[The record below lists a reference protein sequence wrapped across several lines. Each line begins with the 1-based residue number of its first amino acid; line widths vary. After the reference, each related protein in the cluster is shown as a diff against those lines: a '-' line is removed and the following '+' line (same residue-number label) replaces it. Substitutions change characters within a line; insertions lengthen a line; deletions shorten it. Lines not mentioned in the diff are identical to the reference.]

1 MGRST
6 LEVWRMPGQR
16 WESSGRG
23 CRVGV
28 HGFGHPDDATLPPL
42 GGPVTIADAS
52 MIRLNDILQR
62 VASYHPDPDLD
73 IIKKAYVYSAKVHQG
88 QLRKSGE
95 PYLVHPLEV
104 AGLLAE
110 LKLDEASIVTGLL
123 HDTIEDTLA
132 TYEELTELFGSEVA
146 QLVDGVTKLSKFS
159 ASATLSQE
167 EKQAENFRKMI
178 IAMAQDIR
186 VILVKL
192 ADRTHNMR
200 TLDHMAEEK
209 QRRIAQET
217 LDIYAPLANRL
228 GISWIKTELEDLSFR
243 YVKPQE
249 FFTLQEKLSKR
260 KREREKYIEDVS
272 ALIRSKLEERGLKGE
287 VSGRFKHLY
296 SIYRKMKAQAIEFE
310 QIHDIIAFRILMPT
324 VPSCYEALG
333 LVHQLWKPVPG
344 RFKDFIAIPK
354 PNMYQSLHTTVVG
367 PLGERIEVQ
376 IRTPEMHK
384 VAEEGIAAHWAYKEG
399 RAPVS
404 KDDEKFAWLRQLMEW
419 QQDLKDPKEFLETV
433 KVDLFT
439 DEVFVFTPKG
449 DVRSLPRGATPVDFA
464 YAIHSDVGGRCVG
477 AKVNGK
483 IVPLRYKLKN
493 GDTVEVLTNPQANPS
508 KDWLTFV
515 KTSRAQQRIRGFIK
529 QQQRE
534 KSLQLG
540 RELLEREFKRFQL
553 NFNRLLKSGG
563 LKKVCEELG
572 YRTEDDLLVAL
583 GYGKVVP
590 NQVVVRVVPPERLAA
605 SGDGKAT
612 PPSTAAAAGTS
623 GGSMLGLSRVTDFAR
638 KLVGKQNSSGV
649 QIGGVDDVLVRFGRC
664 CNPVP
669 GDPIAG
675 FITRGRGVT
684 VHTVGCDKAL
694 ATDPERRVD
703 VTWDVRGDFKRP
715 VTLRVLTADRSGL
728 LADITNIF
736 SKKRVNISQANCR
749 ATGDDRAVNTFEV
762 TISDLKQL
770 TDLMR
775 TIERLEGVY
784 SVERI

>member
-1 MGRST
+1 
-6 LEVWRMPGQR
+6 
-16 WESSGRG
+16 
-23 CRVGV
+23 
-28 HGFGHPDDATLPPL
+28 
-42 GGPVTIADAS
+42 

-73 IIKKAYVYSAKVHQG
+73 LIKKAYVYSAKVHQG
-88 QLRKSGE
+88 QIRKSGE

-104 AGLLAE
+104 AGLLAQ

-132 TYEELTELFGSEVA
+132 TSEELTELFGPEIA

-159 ASATLSQE
+159 ASATMSQE

-200 TLDHMAEEK
+200 TLEHMAPEK
-209 QRRIAQET
+209 QARIAQET

-228 GISWIKTELEDLSFR
+228 GISWVKTELEDLSFK
-243 YVKPQE
+243 YLKPQE
-249 FFTLQEKLSKR
+249 YEDLLQKVDQRR
-260 KREREKYIEDVS
+260 KEREQYIADVVRLIED
-272 ALIRSKLEERGLKGE
+272 KLKERGLEGR
-287 VSGRFKHLY
+287 VSGRFKHLH
-296 SIYRKMKAQAIEFE
+296 SIYKKMRAQGIDFD
-310 QIHDIIAFRILMPT
+310 QVHDIIAFRLLMPSI
-324 VPSCYEALG
+324 PSCYEALG
-333 LVHQLWKPVPG
+333 LIHQLWKPVPG

-354 PNMYQSLHTTVVG
+354 PNMYQSLHTTVIG
-367 PLGERIEVQ
+367 PLSERVEVQ
-376 IRTPEMHK
+376 IRTEEMHK
-384 VAEEGIAAHWAYKEG
+384 IAEEGIAAHWAYKEG
-399 RAPVS
+399 KSIISR
-404 KDDEKFAWLRQLMEW
+404 DDEKFAWLRQLMEW

-449 DVRSLPRGATPVDFA
+449 DVKSLPRGATPVDFA
-464 YAIHSDVGGRCVG
+464 YAIHSDVGHKCVG
-477 AKVNGK
+477 SKVNGK

-493 GDTVEVLTNPQANPS
+493 GDQVEVLTSPQAHPS

-515 KTSRAQQRIRGFIK
+515 KTSRAQQRIRQFIK

-540 RELLEREFKRFQL
+540 RELAEREFRRFQL
-553 NFNRLLKSGG
+553 NFNKLLKGG
-563 LKKVCEELG
+563 DLKKIAAELG
-572 YRTEDDLLVAL
+572 FRIEEDMLAAI
-583 GYGKVVP
+583 GYGKISPHQLVE
-590 NQVVVRVVPPERLAA
+590 RILPPEKLAEPR
-605 SGDGKAT
+605 DGREGNGAQ
-612 PPSTAAAAGTS
+612 
-623 GGSMLGLSRVTDFAR
+623 GGLLSLGRVTEVAK
-638 KLVGKQNSSGV
+638 KLVGRQSKSGV
-649 QIGGVDDVLVRFGRC
+649 IIGGVDEVLVRFARC

-684 VHTVGCDKAL
+684 VHTVSCEKAL
-694 ATDPERRVD
+694 ATDPERRVE
-703 VTWDVRGDFKRP
+703 VSWDVRGDFKRP
-715 VTLRVLTADRSGL
+715 VTLRVLTADRPGL
-728 LADITNIF
+728 LADISNAF
-736 SKKRVNISQANCR
+736 SKKGINISQANCR

-762 TISDLKQL
+762 SISDLKQL
-770 TDLMR
+770 NDLMR
-775 TIERLEGVY
+775 SIERLNGVY

>member
-1 MGRST
+1 
-6 LEVWRMPGQR
+6 
-16 WESSGRG
+16 
-23 CRVGV
+23 
-28 HGFGHPDDATLPPL
+28 
-42 GGPVTIADAS
+42 

-132 TYEELTELFGSEVA
+132 TPEELTELFGQEVA

-209 QRRIAQET
+209 QARIAQET

-228 GISWIKTELEDLSFR
+228 GISWIKTELEDLSFK
-243 YVKPQE
+243 YLKPQE
-249 FFTLQEKLSKR
+249 FRELQDRVAKR
-260 KREREKYIEDVS
+260 KSEREQYIEDVLD
-272 ALIRSKLEERGLKGE
+272 LIRQKMQEHGISGE

-296 SIYRKMKAQAIEFE
+296 SIFKKMKAHGIEFD
-310 QIHDIIAFRILMPT
+310 QVPDVIAFRLIMPT
-324 VPSCYEALG
+324 IPACYEALG
-333 LVHQLWKPVPG
+333 IIHQTWKPVPG

-354 PNMYQSLHTTVVG
+354 PNMYQSLHTTVIG
-367 PLGERIEVQ
+367 PLSERVEVQ
-376 IRTPEMHK
+376 IRTAEMHR

-399 RAPVS
+399 KTLIS

-433 KVDLFT
+433 KVDLFSE
-439 DEVFVFTPKG
+439 EVFVFTPRG
-449 DVRSLPRGATPVDFA
+449 DVKSLPRGATPVDFA
-464 YAIHSDVGGRCVG
+464 YTIHSDVGHRCVG
-477 AKVNGK
+477 AKANGK

-493 GDTVEVLTNPQANPS
+493 GDSVEVLTAPAAHPS

-515 KTSRAQQRIRGFIK
+515 KTSRAQQKIRAFIK

-540 RELLEREFKRFQL
+540 RELVDREFRRFGL
-553 NFNRLLKSGG
+553 NLNKLIKQGE
-563 LKKVCEELG
+563 LKKPAEDLG
-572 YRTEDDLLVAL
+572 YRVEDDLLAAV
-583 GYGKVVP
+583 GYGKIAAQQLVQKLVP
-590 NQVVVRVVPPERLAA
+590 AERLAEE
-605 SGDGKAT
+605 T
-612 PPSTAAAAGTS
+612 PKPTPDAGNGAVS
-623 GGSMLGLSRVTDFAR
+623 KIADFAK
-638 KLVGKQNSSGV
+638 KLVARPSRSGV
-649 QIGGVDDVLVRFGRC
+649 SIGGVDDVLVRFGRC

-684 VHTVGCDKAL
+684 VHTVTCEKAL
-694 ATDPERRVD
+694 ATDPERRVE
-703 VTWDVRGDFKRP
+703 VSWDVRGDFKRP
-715 VTLRVLTADRSGL
+715 VTIRVLTADRPGL
-728 LADITNIF
+728 LADISNTF
-736 SKKRVNISQANCR
+736 SKKGVNISQANCR

-762 TISDLKQL
+762 VIKDLKQL

-775 TIERLEGVY
+775 TIEQLHGVF

>member
-1 MGRST
+1 
-6 LEVWRMPGQR
+6 
-16 WESSGRG
+16 
-23 CRVGV
+23 
-28 HGFGHPDDATLPPL
+28 
-42 GGPVTIADAS
+42 

-62 VASYHPDPDLD
+62 VAGYHPDPDLD

-104 AGLLAE
+104 AGILAQ
-110 LKLDEASIVTGLL
+110 LKLDEASIVSGLL

-132 TYEELTELFGSEVA
+132 TAEDLTELFGPEVA

-192 ADRTHNMR
+192 ADRAHNMR
-200 TLDHMAEEK
+200 TLDFMSPEK
-209 QRRIAQET
+209 QARIAQET

-228 GISWIKTELEDLSFR
+228 GISWIKTELEDNSLR
-243 YVKPQE
+243 YIKPAE
-249 FFTLQEKLSKR
+249 FAEIAEKLARRQK
-260 KREREKYIEDVS
+260 EREKYVDDVVQLIEQ
-272 ALIRSKLEERGLKGE
+272 KLTERNVPAK
-287 VSGRFKHLY
+287 VQGRFKHVY
-296 SIYRKMKAQAIEFE
+296 SIWKKMKSQGIEFD
-310 QIHDIIAFRILMPT
+310 QVQDIIAFRLLMPT
-324 VPSCYEALG
+324 IPNCYEALG
-333 LVHQLWKPVPG
+333 LIHQLWKPVPG

-354 PNMYQSLHTTVVG
+354 PNMYQSLHTTVIG

-376 IRTPEMHK
+376 IRTEEMHRI
-384 VAEEGIAAHWAYKEG
+384 AEEGIAAHWAYKEG
-399 RAPVS
+399 GRAQALR

-464 YAIHSDVGGRCVG
+464 FAIHSDVGSRCVG

-483 IVPLRYKLKN
+483 IVPLRYKMKN
-493 GDTVEVLTNPQANPS
+493 GDTVEILTSPQAHPS

-515 KTSRAQQRIRGFIK
+515 KTSRAQQRIRAWIK
-529 QQQRE
+529 LQQRE
-534 KSLQLG
+534 KSMQLG
-540 RELLEREFKRFQL
+540 RELADRELRRFGL
-553 NFNRLLKSGG
+553 NFNKLLKTGE
-563 LKKVCEELG
+563 LKIHSHELG
-572 YRTEDDLLVAL
+572 YRQEEDLLVAI
-583 GYGKVVP
+583 GYGKVAP
-590 NQVVVRVVPPERLAA
+590 HQLIHKLVPPEKLAEEEKGQPA
-605 SGDGKAT
+605 SGAN
-612 PPSTAAAAGTS
+612 
-623 GGSMLGLSRVTDFAR
+623 GSSVMSGLSRMTEAAK
-638 KLVGKQNSSGV
+638 KLVGRQSKTGV

-684 VHTVGCDKAL
+684 VHTIACEKSL

-703 VTWDVRGDFKRP
+703 VNWDVRGDFKRP
-715 VTLRVLTADRSGL
+715 VTLRVLTADRPGL
-728 LADITNIF
+728 LADISNTF
-736 SKKRVNISQANCR
+736 SRKGVNISQANCR

-775 TIERLEGVY
+775 SIEGLTGVY

>member
-1 MGRST
+1 
-6 LEVWRMPGQR
+6 
-16 WESSGRG
+16 
-23 CRVGV
+23 
-28 HGFGHPDDATLPPL
+28 
-42 GGPVTIADAS
+42 

-95 PYLVHPLEV
+95 PYLIHPLEV

-132 TYEELTELFGSEVA
+132 TAEELTELFGPEVA

-200 TLDHMAEEK
+200 TLDHMSEEK

-228 GISWIKTELEDLSFR
+228 GISWVKTELEDLSFR
-243 YVKPQE
+243 YLKPQE
-249 FFTLQEKLSKR
+249 YFALQDKIGRR
-260 KREREKYIEDVS
+260 KKEREKYIDDVS
-272 ALIRSKLEERGLKGE
+272 TLITSKLAERGLKGE
-287 VSGRFKHLY
+287 VSGRFKHVY
-296 SIYRKMKAQAIEFE
+296 SIYKKMKSQGIEFE
-310 QIHDIIAFRILMPT
+310 QIHDVIAFRIITNSMPA
-324 VPSCYEALG
+324 CYEALG

-376 IRTPEMHK
+376 IRTPDMHK

-399 RAPVS
+399 KALSVS

-439 DEVFVFTPKG
+439 DEVFVFTPRG
-449 DVRSLPRGATPVDFA
+449 DVKSLPRGATPVDFA

-477 AKVNGK
+477 SKVNGK

-493 GDTVEVLTNPQANPS
+493 GDTVEVLTSPQAHPS

-515 KTSRAQQRIRGFIK
+515 KTSRAQQRIRAFIK
-529 QQQRE
+529 QQQRD

-540 RELLEREFKRFQL
+540 RELLERELKRFQL
-553 NFNRLLKSGG
+553 NFNRLLKNGE

-572 YRTEDDLLVAL
+572 FRVEDDLLVAI

-590 NQVVVRVVPPERLAA
+590 NQVLSRVVPPEKLAA
-605 SGDGKAT
+605 STGEVRNAPASDG
-612 PPSTAAAAGTS
+612 S
-623 GGSMLGLSRVTDFAR
+623 GNHASSASMLPSFSKVTDFAK

-703 VTWDVRGDFKRP
+703 VSWDVRGDFKRP
-715 VTLRVLTADRSGL
+715 VTLRVLTTERTGM
-728 LADITNIF
+728 LADISNTF
-736 SKKRVNISQANCR
+736 SKKGVNISQANCR
-749 ATGDDRAVNTFEV
+749 ATGDERAVNTFEV
-762 TISDLKQL
+762 TITDLKQL

-775 TIERLEGVY
+775 TIERLPGVY

>member
-1 MGRST
+1 MRT
-6 LEVWRMPGQR
+6 V
-16 WESSGRG
+16 
-23 CRVGV
+23 V
-28 HGFGHPDDATLPPL
+28 
-42 GGPVTIADAS
+42 
-52 MIRLNDILQR
+52 IRLNDILQQI
-62 VASYHPDPDLD
+62 ASYHPDPDLD
-73 IIKKAYVYSAKVHQG
+73 IVKKAYVYSAKVHQG
-88 QLRKSGE
+88 QLRNSGE

-104 AGLLAE
+104 AGILAG

-132 TYEELTELFGSEVA
+132 TFEELTELFGPEVA
-146 QLVDGVTKLSKFS
+146 TLVDGVTKLTKFS
-159 ASATLSQE
+159 ATASLSQE

-200 TLDHMAEEK
+200 TLTHMKEEK
-209 QRRIAQET
+209 QQRIAQET

-228 GISWIKTELEDLSFR
+228 GISWVKTELEDLSFR
-243 YVKPQE
+243 YLKPTE
-249 FFTLQEKLSKR
+249 HAELVEKLGRR
-260 KREREKYIEDVS
+260 KKEREKYIDDVVD
-272 ALIRSKLEERGLKGE
+272 LIQSKLKERNLQGS
-287 VSGRFKHLY
+287 VTGRFKHLY
-296 SIYRKMKAQAIEFE
+296 SIYKKMKQQGIEFE
-310 QIHDIIAFRILMPT
+310 QVNDVIAFRLVLPT
-324 VPSCYEALG
+324 VPACYEALG
-333 LVHQLWKPVPG
+333 LIHQLWKPVPG

-354 PNMYQSLHTTVVG
+354 PNMYQSLHTTVIG
-367 PLGERIEVQ
+367 PMGERVEMQ
-376 IRTPEMHK
+376 IRTEEMHRI
-384 VAEEGIAAHWAYKEG
+384 AEEGIAAHWAYKEG
-399 RAPVS
+399 KIIS

-464 YAIHSDVGGRCVG
+464 FAIHSDVGSRCVG

-493 GDTVEVLTNPQANPS
+493 GDTVEVLTGPQAHPS

-515 KTSRAQQRIRGFIK
+515 KTSRAQQKIRAYIK

-540 RELLEREFKRFQL
+540 RELAERELRRFSL
-553 NFNRLLKSGG
+553 NLNKLLKNGD
-563 LKKVCEELG
+563 LKGIAQDFGFRL
-572 YRTEDDLLVAL
+572 EDDLLVAV
-583 GYGKVVP
+583 GYGKIDPHQLVQRLVP
-590 NQVVVRVVPPERLAA
+590 AEKLAVEEKQGRE
-605 SGDGKAT
+605 SSSSLNGSPGML
-612 PPSTAAAAGTS
+612 SAAGS
-623 GGSMLGLSRVTDFAR
+623 KVTEVAK
-638 KLVGKQNSSGV
+638 KLVGRTSKSGV

-684 VHTVGCDKAL
+684 VHTLGCEKAL
-694 ATDPERRVD
+694 ATDPERRID
-703 VTWDVRGDFKRP
+703 VQWDVRGEFKRP
-715 VTLRVLTADRSGL
+715 VTLRVLTADRPGL
-728 LADITNIF
+728 LADISNTF
-736 SKKRVNISQANCR
+736 SKRGVNISQANCR

-762 TISDLKQL
+762 IITDLKQL
-770 TDLMR
+770 TELMR
-775 TIERLEGVY
+775 TIERLNGVY

>member
-1 MGRST
+1 
-6 LEVWRMPGQR
+6 
-16 WESSGRG
+16 
-23 CRVGV
+23 
-28 HGFGHPDDATLPPL
+28 
-42 GGPVTIADAS
+42 
-52 MIRLNDILQR
+52 MIRLNDILQK
-62 VASYHPDPDLD
+62 VASYHPEADLD

-88 QLRKSGE
+88 QLRRSGE

-104 AGLLAE
+104 AGILAD

-132 TYEELTELFGSEVA
+132 TPEELTELFGPEVA

-200 TLDHMAEEK
+200 TLEHMKEEK
-209 QRRIAQET
+209 QQRIAQET

-228 GISWIKTELEDLSFR
+228 GISWIKIELEDLSFR
-243 YVKPQE
+243 YLKPQE
-249 FFTLQEKLSKR
+249 FGQLDEKMSRR
-260 KREREKYIEDVS
+260 KKERERYVE
-272 ALIRSKLEERGLKGE
+272 E
-287 VSGRFKHLY
+287 VSELLETKLKERELEGSVQGRFKHLY
-296 SIYRKMKAQAIEFE
+296 SIYRKMRSQGIDFD
-310 QIHDIIAFRILMPT
+310 QIHDIIAFRIILPT
-324 VPSCYEALG
+324 IPACYEALG
-333 LVHQLWKPVPG
+333 LIHQLWKPVPG

-354 PNMYQSLHTTVVG
+354 PNMYQSLHTTVIG
-367 PLGERIEVQ
+367 PMSERVEVQ
-376 IRTPEMHK
+376 IRTSDMHK
-384 VAEEGIAAHWAYKEG
+384 IAEEGIAAHWAYKEG
-399 RAPVS
+399 RAQVNR
-404 KDDEKFAWLRQLMEW
+404 DDEKFAWLRQLMEW

-449 DVRSLPRGATPVDFA
+449 DVKSLPRGATPVDFA

-493 GDTVEVLTNPQANPS
+493 GDMVEVLTSPQARPS

-515 KTSRAQQRIRGFIK
+515 KTSRAQQRIRNFIK
-529 QQQRE
+529 QQQRD

-540 RELLEREFKRFQL
+540 RELMDRELRRFGVNL
-553 NFNRLLKSGG
+553 NKLIKSGE
-563 LKKVCEELG
+563 LKKTGEELG
-572 YRTEDDLLVAL
+572 FRVEDDLLVAV
-583 GYGKVVP
+583 GYGKISPGQIAQKVVP
-590 NQVVVRVVPPERLAA
+590 ADKLPPEPA
-605 SGDGKAT
+605 SREPAVNQMA
-612 PPSTAAAAGTS
+612 S
-623 GGSMLGLSRVTDFAR
+623 GLSRVTEMAK
-638 KLVGKQNSSGV
+638 KLVGRTSRTGV

-684 VHTVGCDKAL
+684 VHTVGCERAL

-703 VTWDVRGDFKRP
+703 VNWDVHGDYKRP
-715 VTLRVLTADRSGL
+715 VTLRVLTADRPGL
-728 LADITNIF
+728 LADISNSF
-736 SKKRVNISQANCR
+736 SKKGVNISQANCR

-762 TISDLKQL
+762 VISDLKQL
-770 TDLMR
+770 NDLMR
-775 TIERLEGVY
+775 TIERLKGVY

>member
-1 MGRST
+1 
-6 LEVWRMPGQR
+6 
-16 WESSGRG
+16 
-23 CRVGV
+23 
-28 HGFGHPDDATLPPL
+28 
-42 GGPVTIADAS
+42 

-132 TYEELTELFGSEVA
+132 TAEELTELFGPEVA

-228 GISWIKTELEDLSFR
+228 GISWIKIELEDLSFR
-243 YVKPQE
+243 YVKPQD
-249 FFTLQEKLSKR
+249 FFALQEKLNKR
-260 KREREKYIEDVS
+260 KKEREKYIEDVS
-272 ALIRSKLEERGLKGE
+272 TLIQSKLEERGLKGD
-287 VSGRFKHLY
+287 VSGRFKHVY
-296 SIYRKMKAQAIEFE
+296 SIYKKMKSQGIEFE
-310 QIHDIIAFRILMPT
+310 QIHDIIAFRIIMPA

-376 IRTPEMHK
+376 IRTPDMHK

-399 RAPVS
+399 KALSIS

-439 DEVFVFTPKG
+439 DEVFVFTPRG
-449 DVRSLPRGATPVDFA
+449 DVKSLPRGATPVDFA

-493 GDTVEVLTNPQANPS
+493 GDTVEVLTSPQAHPS

-540 RELLEREFKRFQL
+540 RELLERELKRFQL
-553 NFNRLLKSGG
+553 NFNRLLKNGE
-563 LKKVCEELG
+563 LKKVCEDLG
-572 YRTEDDLLVAL
+572 YRVEDDLLVAV

-590 NQVVVRVVPPERLAA
+590 NQVIVRVVPPEKLAA
-605 SGDGKAT
+605 SSGDGKGT
-612 PPSTAAAAGTS
+612 PPAEAQASSSSG
-623 GGSMLGLSRVTDFAR
+623 GGSMLPGLSRVTDFAK

-703 VTWDVRGDFKRP
+703 VSWDVRGDFKRP
-715 VTLRVLTADRSGL
+715 VTLRVLTADRTGL
-728 LADITNIF
+728 LADISNTF
-736 SKKRVNISQANCR
+736 SKKGVNISQANCR

-775 TIERLEGVY
+775 TIERLPGVY

>member
-1 MGRST
+1 
-6 LEVWRMPGQR
+6 
-16 WESSGRG
+16 
-23 CRVGV
+23 
-28 HGFGHPDDATLPPL
+28 
-42 GGPVTIADAS
+42 

-132 TYEELTELFGSEVA
+132 TPEELTELFGQEVA

-209 QRRIAQET
+209 QARIAQET

-228 GISWIKTELEDLSFR
+228 GISWIKTELEDLSFK
-243 YVKPQE
+243 YLKPQE
-249 FFTLQEKLSKR
+249 FRELQDRVAKR
-260 KREREKYIEDVS
+260 KSEREQYIEDVLD
-272 ALIRSKLEERGLKGE
+272 LIRQKMQEHGISGE

-296 SIYRKMKAQAIEFE
+296 SIFKKMKAHGIEFD
-310 QIHDIIAFRILMPT
+310 QVPDVIAFRLIMPT
-324 VPSCYEALG
+324 IPACYEALG
-333 LVHQLWKPVPG
+333 IIHQTWKPVPG

-354 PNMYQSLHTTVVG
+354 PNMYQSLHTTVIG
-367 PLGERIEVQ
+367 PLSERVEVQ
-376 IRTPEMHK
+376 IRTAEMHK

-399 RAPVS
+399 KTLIS

-433 KVDLFT
+433 KVDLFSE
-439 DEVFVFTPKG
+439 EVFVFTPRG
-449 DVRSLPRGATPVDFA
+449 DVKSLPRGATPVDFA
-464 YAIHSDVGGRCVG
+464 YTIHSDVGHRCVG
-477 AKVNGK
+477 AKANGK

-493 GDTVEVLTNPQANPS
+493 GDSVEVLTAPAAHPS

-515 KTSRAQQRIRGFIK
+515 KTSRAQQKIRAFIK

-540 RELLEREFKRFQL
+540 RELVDREFRRFGL
-553 NFNRLLKSGG
+553 NLNKLIKQGE
-563 LKKVCEELG
+563 LKKPAEDLG
-572 YRTEDDLLVAL
+572 YRVEDDLLAAV
-583 GYGKVVP
+583 GYGKIAAQQLVQKLVP
-590 NQVVVRVVPPERLAA
+590 AERLAEE
-605 SGDGKAT
+605 T
-612 PPSTAAAAGTS
+612 PKPTPDAGNGAVS
-623 GGSMLGLSRVTDFAR
+623 KIADFAK
-638 KLVGKQNSSGV
+638 KLVARPSRSGV
-649 QIGGVDDVLVRFGRC
+649 SIGGVDDVLVRFGRC

-684 VHTVGCDKAL
+684 VHTVTCEKAL
-694 ATDPERRVD
+694 ATDPERRVE
-703 VTWDVRGDFKRP
+703 VSWDVRGDFKRP
-715 VTLRVLTADRSGL
+715 VTIRVLTADRPGL
-728 LADITNIF
+728 LADISNTF
-736 SKKRVNISQANCR
+736 SKKGVNISQANCR

-762 TISDLKQL
+762 VIKDLKQL

-775 TIERLEGVY
+775 TIEQLHGVF

>member
-1 MGRST
+1 
-6 LEVWRMPGQR
+6 
-16 WESSGRG
+16 
-23 CRVGV
+23 
-28 HGFGHPDDATLPPL
+28 
-42 GGPVTIADAS
+42 

-62 VASYHPDPDLD
+62 VVSYHPDPDLD
-73 IIKKAYVYSAKVHQG
+73 AIKKAYVYSAKVHQG
-88 QLRKSGE
+88 QLRNSGE
-95 PYLVHPLEV
+95 PYLIHPLEV
-104 AGLLAE
+104 AGILAQ
-110 LKLDEASIVTGLL
+110 LHLDEASIVTGLL

-132 TYEELTELFGSEVA
+132 TAEELTELFGPEVA

-200 TLDHMAEEK
+200 TLEHMPEEK
-209 QRRIAQET
+209 QQRIARET

-228 GISWIKTELEDLSFR
+228 GISWIKTELEDLSLR
-243 YVKPQE
+243 YLKPQE
-249 FFTLQEKLSKR
+249 YSDLLEKVNRRRKERERYIEQVVHLIEGKLQER
-260 KREREKYIEDVS
+260 QIEG
-272 ALIRSKLEERGLKGE
+272 R
-287 VSGRFKHLY
+287 VSGRFKHIY
-296 SIYRKMKAQAIEFE
+296 SIYKKMKAQGIDFD
-310 QIHDIIAFRILMPT
+310 QVHDVIAFRLIMPT

-333 LVHQLWKPVPG
+333 LIHQLWKPVPG

-354 PNMYQSLHTTVVG
+354 PNMYQSLHTAVIG
-367 PLGERIEVQ
+367 PMSERMEVQ
-376 IRTPEMHK
+376 IRTEEMHRI
-384 VAEEGIAAHWAYKEG
+384 AEEGIAAHWAYKEG
-399 RAPVS
+399 KSLIS

-449 DVRSLPRGATPVDFA
+449 DVKSLPRGATPVDFA
-464 YAIHSDVGGRCVG
+464 FAIHSDIGNRCVG
-477 AKVNGK
+477 GKVNGK

-493 GDTVEVLTNPQANPS
+493 GDMVEVLTNPAAHPS

-515 KTSRAQQRIRGFIK
+515 KTSRAQQRIRSFIK
-529 QQQRE
+529 LQQRE

-540 RELLEREFKRFQL
+540 RELADKEFRRFSL
-553 NFNRLLKSGG
+553 NLNKMLKSGE
-563 LKKVCEELG
+563 LKELSNELG
-572 YRTEDDLLVAL
+572 YRIEEDMLVAI
-583 GYGKVVP
+583 GYGKIVP
-590 NQVVVRVVPPERLAA
+590 QQLIKRLVPPEKLADA
-605 SGDGKAT
+605 AEERTREAANGSSGPTLPAT
-612 PPSTAAAAGTS
+612 
-623 GGSMLGLSRVTDFAR
+623 GLSRMTEIAR
-638 KLVGKQNSSGV
+638 KLVGKSNRSGV

-669 GDPIAG
+669 GDAIAG

-684 VHTVGCDKAL
+684 VHHVSCEKAL

-703 VTWDVRGDFKRP
+703 VQWDVRGDFKRP
-715 VTLRVLTADRSGL
+715 VTLRVLTADRPGL
-728 LADITNIF
+728 LADISNTF
-736 SKKRVNISQANCR
+736 SKKGVNISQANCR

-770 TDLMR
+770 TELMR
-775 TIERLEGVY
+775 TIERLNGVY